1 MDAYIHIYIHIHTY
15 INTVHIIHLG
25 HHGIRTMLLL
35 TVDVKLS
42 PSNVALNHKNILTHT
57 YTHTHTPFFICIL
70 DQRVKPGS
78 VARKTNSFKHIAR
91 HVTLAYFDGF
101 RFR

>member
-57 YTHTHTPFFICIL
+57 YTHTHTHTLLHLYFGSACETRQCCSQNKFI
-70 DQRVKPGS
+70 
-78 VARKTNSFKHIAR
+78 
-91 HVTLAYFDGF
+91 
-101 RFR
+101 